1 MVVKEIS
8 GDCPAIDIT
17 EARSGRVG
25 ADICVAV
32 CTRDRVKQLRRALRS
47 LVEQAV
53 PPAEILV
60 VDNAPRNDCTRVLVG
75 EEFPS
80 VRYVRELVLGLDFA
94 RNRALREAQSEI
106 VAFLDDDAVADRGWV
121 ESMQKAFLEH
131 PRAGVCTGRI
141 DALSVETEAQRAFEA
156 NGGLMAQG
164 SERLRLPADAR
175 RQVWRWRYA
184 PSIAWAASLGSGC
197 NLAVRRTFAI
207 QIGGFDEALDLG
219 PALPGGGDN
228 DMVWRM
234 LEAGAE
240 VVYEPAAR
248 VRHEH
253 RRDLGAIFDQIVGHQ
268 RALIALV
275 SKAAVRSRGARRLPV
290 LAFLCWRLV
299 KPGVRL
305 LRRAAGRDPL
315 PAAVLLRV
323 WWHCWRGLGAYSA
336 ARRVAWRRVSE
347 AGRSRCAL
355 PLEMG

>member
-1 MVVKEIS
+1 MVGKIMT
-8 GDCPAIDIT
+8 GDFPAIDSA
-17 EARSGRVG
+17 EATSNRVA
-25 ADICVAV
+25 ADICAV
-32 CTRDRVKQLRRALRS
+32 ICTRDRVKHLRRARRS

-60 VDNAPRNDCTRVLVG
+60 VDNAPRTDCTRVLVR

-80 VRYVRELVLGLDFA
+80 VRSVRELVLGLDFA

-121 ESMQKAFLEH
+121 ESIQKAFLEH
-131 PRAGVCTGRI
+131 PRAGLCTGRI
-141 DALSVETEAQRAFEA
+141 DALSLETEAQRVFEA
-156 NGGLMAQG
+156 NGGLMAHG
-164 SERLRLPADAR
+164 NERLRLPADAH
-175 RQVWRWRYA
+175 RQVWWWRYA
-184 PSIAWAASLGSGC
+184 PSIAWAVSLGSGC

-253 RRDLGAIFDQIVGHQ
+253 RQELAAVFDQIVGHQ
-268 RALIALV
+268 RALSALV

-290 LAFLCWRLV
+290 LALLCWRLV

-315 PAAVLLRV
+315 PVAVLLRV
-323 WWHCWRGLGAYSA
+323 WWHCWRGLGAYPA
-336 ARRVAWRRVSE
+336 ARRLAGCRREENTS
-347 AGRSRCAL
+347 
-355 PLEMG
+355 